1 MIVKVTSTQTK
12 DFLNYSDN
20 GGKPYYIKDLS
31 TLPANEQKSYINYLK
46 INQAA
51 KLLKYEIIRG

>member
-1 MIVKVTSTQTK
+1 MIVKVTSTQTT

-20 GGKPYYIKDLS
+20 AGKPYYIKDLS
-31 TLPANEQKSYINYLK
+31 TLSKEEQKKYINFLK
-46 INQAA
+46 VNQAA